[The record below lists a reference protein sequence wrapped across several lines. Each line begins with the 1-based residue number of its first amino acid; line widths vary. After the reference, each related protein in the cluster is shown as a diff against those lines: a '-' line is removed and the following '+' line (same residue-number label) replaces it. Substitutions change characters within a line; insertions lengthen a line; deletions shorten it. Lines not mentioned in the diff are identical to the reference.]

1 MVDEYC
7 LLLIPC
13 GILEIHGEVKEGPMD
28 LGAQL
33 FYKCQ
38 FDLSLTEY
46 SENRDLLWEIVLE
59 VTGWI
64 KSKHYHIL
72 DKSIDMTR
80 LKCGTGKTPLA
91 EKSEA
96 GKRITIKSAMFQ
108 DGETV
113 EWGAQ
118 IEEDQQGWYDEE
130 THISIAPRKWTT
142 EISYRSVSQQD
153 KGVFSLILSY
163 QDRPGFLGPTSSVPK
178 ASVPRLVRF
187 LTADENLY
195 CSKSDFDI
203 AEMLTKVAVRA
214 GSGVISASTFWK
226 LVTRSD
232 REYPIV
238 YIALDKETGKPAI
251 DPAELDEE
259 LYPNAL
265 ICYPTDVIDDDA
277 IQRVCPIPELRCYTD
292 SVRVY
297 QTRPN
302 FTRENIRKEF
312 KRHRYFTRRNMDDLP
327 RLVHGASGDPL
338 IFLLRQALSQDVH
351 FYETEEFITVD
362 DVIRHKKVAEIR
374 NDLEAADERLSEYRS
389 RISNLRRDIAERQR
403 ALHEREEHQ
412 DAISEETEDFSA
424 QLEDE
429 KNRRLQSER
438 DAEAALDL
446 AEQTENEL
454 KQMQVAYSELCK
466 KHYSLTAKYY
476 GLNNES
482 DAEENNQR
490 EQLRKTLTA
499 ELPEVFSASGVHRYD
514 SDRAI
519 VELFAKLYD
528 DRIIVSDRAWSSL
541 KECVTSPSL
550 CWKAMMMVC
559 RPLWQAYAESEGNI
573 NEIFR
578 QNPETLAGFD
588 VALSEGRETR
598 KNPQL
603 MRLRELSIDGKQY
616 SIEPHLKKGS
626 KDDSDSIRIYYA
638 WDGESQ
644 KIVLGSIGKHLTN
657 YTSRSIH

>member
-1 MVDEYC
+1 
-7 LLLIPC
+7 
-13 GILEIHGEVKEGPMD
+13 MD

-38 FDLSLTEY
+38 FDLSLIGD
-46 SENRDLLWEIVLE
+46 SENKDLLWEIVLK

-80 LKCGTGKTPLA
+80 LKCGTGKTPFT
-91 EKSEA
+91 EEQGD
-96 GKRITIKSAMFQ
+96 GKRITVRSALFQ
-108 DGETV
+108 DGETL
-113 EWGAQ
+113 EWAAH
-118 IEEDQQGWYDEE
+118 IDEDLPVLRDEE
-130 THISIAPRKWTT
+130 THINSAPRKWTT

-153 KGVFSLILSY
+153 EGVFSLILSY
-163 QDRPGFLGPTSSVPK
+163 QDRPGFLGPVASAPK

-187 LTADENLY
+187 LTADNNLY
-195 CSKSDFDI
+195 CSKSNFDI
-203 AEMLTKVAVRA
+203 EKMLTKVAVQ
-214 GSGVISASTFWK
+214 GGTGVIQASTFWN
-226 LVTRSD
+226 LVVRSD

-251 DPAELDEE
+251 DPAELDKE

-265 ICYPTDVIDDDA
+265 ICYPTNVVEDGAV
-277 IQRVCPIPELRCYTD
+277 QRACPIPGLDCHPD

-302 FTRENIRKEF
+302 FTSKGIREEI
-312 KRHRYFTRRNMDDLP
+312 KRHRYFNRQYMDNLSGI
-327 RLVHGASGDPL
+327 VHDTSGDPL

-351 FYETEEFITVD
+351 FYETKEFVTVA
-362 DVIRHKKVAEIR
+362 DVVRHKKVAGIK
-374 NDLEAADERLSEYRS
+374 NDLEAADERLSEYQS
-389 RISNLRRDIAERQR
+389 RINDLRRGIAERQK
-403 ALHEREEHQ
+403 ALQKHEEHQ
-412 DAISEETEDFSA
+412 NAISEETEDLST

-429 KNRRLQSER
+429 RNRRLQSEQ

-454 KQMQVAYSELCK
+454 KQRQAEYSELSQK
-466 KHYSLTAKYY
+466 YYSLTMKYH

-482 DAEENNQR
+482 NTVEG
-490 EQLRKTLTA
+490 EQLRNMLTA
-499 ELPEVFSASGVHRYD
+499 ELPEVFSAGGARLYD
-514 SDRAI
+514 SDRKI
-519 VELFAKLYD
+519 VELFAELYD
-528 DRIIVSDRAWSSL
+528 DRIVVSDRAWSSL

-573 NEIFR
+573 TEIFR

-588 VALSEGRETR
+588 VALSEGKETR
-598 KNPQL
+598 KSPQL
-603 MRLRELSIDGKQY
+603 MRLRELSVDGKQY
-616 SIEPHLKKGS
+616 SIEPHLKKGN

-638 WDGESQ
+638 WDGESR